1 MEKGNL
7 VQRKQDGA
15 LGIIVSIHEAEAEIL
30 FGDGLREIEELPG
43 LTVIP
48 FKPRAVI
55 PANFIEMVEAYQTLR
70 GFG

>member
-7 VQRKQDGA
+7 VQRNQDGA
-15 LGIIVSIHEAEAEIL
+15 LGIIVGIHEAEAEIL
-30 FGDGLREIEELPG
+30 FGDGLREIEELAG

-48 FKPRAVI
+48 FKPKAVI

>member
-7 VQRKQDGA
+7 VQRVEDLA
-15 LGIIVSIHEAEAEIL
+15 LGIIISINGLEAEVL
-30 FGDGLREIEELPG
+30 FGDGLREIVNADG

-55 PANFIEMVEAYQTLR
+55 PANFIEMVDAFVTLR
-70 GFG
+70 GFE